1 MINQPSNL
9 SHKPMTIPLAHQP
22 IIVTLSHQPITIT
35 LSLIYHHQTTI
46 TRSSHMDTKII
57 TKPCTSTISHV
68 HQPCTIPCINHV
80 HQPVPYHVSTMHRPC
95 TKTYTIPRTS
105 TCTIPCTSTMYQTCT
120 VSCINHVPYQVNKPF
135 TISRTLTMHKICT
148 FSWKN
153 CWTIGLDSWL
163 SLMSTL
169 RDWCQPLEKS
179 RSPIDV
185 VELCWYWWWL
195 LFIGGVVD
203 ISKFDVCIW

>member
-105 TCTIPCTSTMYQTCT
+105 TMYHTMHQPCTSTCTIPCINHASTMYQNLYHPTYINLYHT
-120 VSCINHVPYQVNKPF
+120 MYINHVSNMYRLMHQPC
-135 TISRTLTMHKICT
+135 TI
-148 FSWKN
+148 
-153 CWTIGLDSWL
+153 
-163 SLMSTL
+163 
-169 RDWCQPLEKS
+169 P
-179 RSPIDV
+179 
-185 VELCWYWWWL
+185 
-195 LFIGGVVD
+195 
-203 ISKFDVCIW
+203 SK